1 MAESQV
7 STVQTEGNDFL
18 TGPESK
24 IIEQTIKRAV
34 RAAYTTG
41 RELGFT
47 EDQIQALGNGIKE
60 ICTKYMEEQTR
71 PKITREGNLH
81 WTEDQVDAMRIL
93 WRRTRER
100 VKIDLAQYGA
110 GHDVR
115 TVAFE
120 SCHTAFYAVLDH
132 GIEIPFEVKTPKQQA
147 ATRRA
152 EVIDITPRFREY
164 LTPRFQTN

>member
-1 MAESQV
+1 MAEAR
-7 STVQTEGNDFL
+7 VQTAATEGNDFL

-81 WTEDQVDAMRIL
+81 WTKDQIDAMRTL
-93 WRRTRER
+93 RRSMETRLR
-100 VKIDLAQYGA
+100 VDLARCGVDRRIL
-110 GHDVR
+110 DVMQ
-115 TVAFE
+115 E
-120 SCHTAFYAVLDH
+120 SCSTSCHDLWCYGNEQPHET
-132 GIEIPFEVKTPKQQA
+132 KTPLQQA
-147 ATRRA
+147 YSRKAR
-152 EVIDITPRFREY
+152 VIDIGTSWYVKRA
-164 LTPRFQTN
+164 TGN